1 MPQNASADHSI
12 FHTVQQLQ
20 EQVSILQVRVNALA
34 AVFLAVKPE
43 DAGKP
48 ADTGKPAETGKPE
61 DAGKSAEAPA
71 QSAAPAVPSSEGGN
85 GGASAQP
92 ATTPASPA
100 SPTEREEKIKNVQQ
114 QVQNLAKKVEEL
126 SAQVGLHKP
135 SEPAGLAISSS
146 LKRGSSGEDVRQLQ
160 GFLKKFP
167 DIYPEGLETGYFGP
181 ASEKA
186 IKKLQEEF
194 GLKKTGFLDPQTRGK
209 LNELASAVSRKQPPK
224 ISDIAPTEISANAVI
239 TLTGTGFT
247 LENNSLF
254 VRGKTILT
262 GLASGDGTSIEFS
275 LPTGIPCEIGQ
286 TCPVKIINSNGI
298 SNAKVF
304 KLTDLVVPPT
314 PEPISE
320 PPPPP
325 PPVPAPT
332 IKDTVSPTR
341 SDGSPS
347 GTLPSDTTF
356 ATISLVTDENATCK
370 YVADASGISYA
381 EMPNT
386 FSETNSTFHSSLVSV
401 QAISPSYPTAYGFS
415 VRCQDNTGN
424 ANTDDYSILFSVANK
439 PLLPTI
445 TIISPNGGE
454 AYKYGDAVT
463 ITWKAE
469 NITSKSAH
477 IKLLKAGSVI
487 STIASNVPQS
497 EETGLFLYS
506 WIVPSVLAVGS
517 DYAIEVSDA
526 ASSTMKDTSDGQFKV
541 ASLVAVKLLRPNEGE
556 VAMLGFKIPLIW
568 EYNASVPSAGIT
580 VNLYK
585 GGIFQQ
591 TLATNL
597 LHQGITGISSE
608 DWQRYFQNKSPYP
621 SFALIN
627 VPDVPLGTDYTLE
640 IVNGSDPSIR
650 DVSDAQ
656 FPIITLP
663 SPVTF
668 KGRLLDRFTLAPIPN
683 VQLGGYGTYTFMD
696 GRTTT
701 VAHPR
706 TTTNSNGEF
715 SFSTTTDHMLSEVR
729 SQALIGIW
737 PACYNTGMASLY
749 RDPRYPITTV
759 NIVKDFSLQSPNS
772 SSAYKYFPLTS
783 FTQDWGDQL
792 LWPMTQSRL
801 YTDIPVKFGLE
812 YQNNFGVFGGGGNSL
827 YKMQHTLSTSL
838 PLDLDTRVK
847 LTDQAGTIYVSPFIR
862 LARNYGCAPKAI
874 SYMDGIF
881 QWEPYPIG
889 IGMSWTGGIVGTFTK
904 ATFSVSANAVA
915 PLAWKMISGSLPPG
929 MVFDATSGT
938 VSGTPTTAGIY
949 TLNVRVTDAN
959 GVRSSATFSLTI
971 Q

>member
-1 MPQNASADHSI
+1 
-12 FHTVQQLQ
+12 
-20 EQVSILQVRVNALA
+20 
-34 AVFLAVKPE
+34 
-43 DAGKP
+43 
-48 ADTGKPAETGKPE
+48 
-61 DAGKSAEAPA
+61 
-71 QSAAPAVPSSEGGN
+71 
-85 GGASAQP
+85 
-92 ATTPASPA
+92 
-100 SPTEREEKIKNVQQ
+100 
-114 QVQNLAKKVEEL
+114 
-126 SAQVGLHKP
+126 
-135 SEPAGLAISSS
+135 
-146 LKRGSSGEDVRQLQ
+146 
-160 GFLKKFP
+160 
-167 DIYPEGLETGYFGP
+167 
-181 ASEKA
+181 
-186 IKKLQEEF
+186 
-194 GLKKTGFLDPQTRGK
+194 
-209 LNELASAVSRKQPPK
+209 
-224 ISDIAPTEISANAVI
+224 
-239 TLTGTGFT
+239 
-247 LENNSLF
+247 
-254 VRGKTILT
+254 
-262 GLASGDGTSIEFS
+262 
-275 LPTGIPCEIGQ
+275 
-286 TCPVKIINSNGI
+286 
-298 SNAKVF
+298 
-304 KLTDLVVPPT
+304 
-314 PEPISE
+314 
-320 PPPPP
+320 
-325 PPVPAPT
+325 
-332 IKDTVSPTR
+332 
-341 SDGSPS
+341 
-347 GTLPSDTTF
+347 
-356 ATISLVTDENATCK
+356 
-370 YVADASGISYA
+370 
-381 EMPNT
+381 
-386 FSETNSTFHSSLVSV
+386 
-401 QAISPSYPTAYGFS
+401 
-415 VRCQDNTGN
+415 
-424 ANTDDYSILFSVANK
+424 
-439 PLLPTI
+439 
-445 TIISPNGGE
+445 
-454 AYKYGDAVT
+454 VT
-463 ITWKAE
+463 IAWQAE
-469 NITSKSAH
+469 NIASKSAN

-497 EETGLFLYS
+497 DATGLFLYN
-506 WIVPSVLAVGS
+506 WVVPSALAVGS

-541 ASLVAVKLLRPNEGE
+541 ASLIAVKLLRPNEGE

-640 IVNGSDPSIR
+640 IVNGADPSIR

-729 SQALIGIW
+729 SQALIGVW

-749 RDPRYPITTV
+749 RDSRYPITTV
-759 NIVKDFSLQSPNS
+759 NIVRDFSLQSPNS
-772 SSAYKYFPLTS
+772 SSVYKYFPLTG

-792 LWPMTQSRL
+792 LWPMTQVQL
-801 YTDIPVKFGLE
+801 YTDVPVKFGLE

-847 LTDQAGTIYVSPFIR
+847 LTDQAGTIYTSPFVR
-862 LARNYGCAPKAI
+862 LARNYGCAPKAV
-874 SYMDGIF
+874 SYMDGTF

-889 IGMSWTGGIVGTFTK
+889 IGMSWTGGTVGTFTK
-904 ATFSVSANAVA
+904 ATFSVSANAV
-915 PLAWKMISGSLPPG
+915 PSLTWKMISGSLPPG

-938 VSGTPTTAGIY
+938 VSGTPTATGTYIF
-949 TLNVRVTDAN
+949 NVRVTDAG

-971 Q
+971 R